1 MTDESVVDG
10 YTVQQQQELY
20 EAAVEMINRT
30 GYATEYRFDS
40 LIFDGYTVWISTAR
54 YPSGSWDSA
63 AAPAPY
69 RAAIRLAEQLIDG
82 GTCTHCGRPT
92 GLDER
97 FDEALLADVVCWW
110 QYDPELKKFR
120 RGCEGR

>member
-20 EAAVEMINRT
+20 EAAVEMIGRT
-30 GYATEYRFDS
+30 GATDYRFDS
-40 LIFDGYTVWISTAR
+40 LTFDDLTVWISTAR
-54 YPSGSWDSA
+54 FPDGRWDTA
-63 AAPAPY
+63 ASPAPY
-69 RAAIRLAEQLIDG
+69 RSAIRLAEQLIDG
-82 GTCTHCGRPT
+82 AICARCNRPT

-97 FDEALLADVVCWW
+97 FDEAPLDRIVCWW